1 MTSNLGSAV
10 HKPCLEVYAKLYHV
24 THNLELLKD
33 AHNTSGRKSGWGKM
47 HFGNSSHKVLL
58 AMDVDSF
65 PNSADFKSE
74 VQSAI
79 FFFFF
84 TEFNVVIG
92 RYSCLSLR

>member
-10 HKPCLEVYAKLYHV
+10 HNPGWGVYAKLYHV

-33 AHNTSGRKSGWGKM
+33 THITSGRKSGWGNM
-47 HFGNSSHKVLL
+47 HSGNSSHKALL
-58 AMDVDSF
+58 AVDVDSF
-65 PNSADFKSE
+65 LNSADFKSE
-74 VQSAI
+74 VQSDSI
-79 FFFFF
+79 LFF